1 MSNKFQ
7 NACRHLVRVRS
18 CGPHP
23 SAFVDH
29 AAIRRDG
36 SGHVPVALFR
46 CPFPVSENCDR
57 RLSRS
62 HSPGITKLSKPVH
75 PDLHPFFPKTHRP
88 FHFDDFFE
96 RIYRFY
102 IPLLERND
110 YNIHRQ
116 NEIDKYV
123 VPPRSSVLSIVMRF
137 YSCLSIWQEILCA
150 DQGAAVTFTSH
161 FFRKEYSLCPGI
173 QKSQNS

>member
-1 MSNKFQ
+1 MGRGMCLS
-7 NACRHLVRVRS
+7 LS
-18 CGPHP
+18 
-23 SAFVDH
+23 SA
-29 AAIRRDG
+29 
-36 SGHVPVALFR
+36 VPVA
-46 CPFPVSENCDR
+46 VSENCDR
-57 RLSRS
+57 RIARS
-62 HSPGITKLSKPVH
+62 HFQGITKRSKPVH
-75 PDLHPFFPKTHRP
+75 PDFHPFFPKTHRP

-102 IPLLERND
+102 IPLLERNG

-150 DQGAAVTFTSH
+150 DQGAAVTFNSH
-161 FFRKEYSLCPGI
+161 FSRKEYPLCPGI
-173 QKSQNS
+173 QKSQNF